1 MKEVKAEIG
10 PEGGA
15 GIQQEK
21 LTGQGSFLTTGGESI
36 AKKLQEV

>member
-1 MKEVKAEIG
+1 MKAVKAEIG

-15 GIQQEK
+15 GIQPEK
-21 LTGQGSFLTTGGESI
+21 RAGQGSFLTTGAESS